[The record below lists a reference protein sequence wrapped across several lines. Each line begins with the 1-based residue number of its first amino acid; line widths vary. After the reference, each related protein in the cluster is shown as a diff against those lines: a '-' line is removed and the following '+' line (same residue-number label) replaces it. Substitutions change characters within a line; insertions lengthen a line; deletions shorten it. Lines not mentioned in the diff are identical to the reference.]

1 MNYQLRELSKRFIIS
16 AVDTMKQHMGNNQR
30 PAETPVQRVGEPELS
45 FLAPS
50 EGDGRRVWAWVRRAG
65 ADGSGRNVVTGL
77 SIAAF
82 SNS

>member
-1 MNYQLRELSKRFIIS
+1 M
-16 AVDTMKQHMGNNQR
+16 
-30 PAETPVQRVGEPELS
+30 QRVGKPELS

-50 EGDGRRVWAWVRRAG
+50 EGDDRREWALVRQAG
-65 ADGSGRNVVTGL
+65 AVGSGRNVVTRL